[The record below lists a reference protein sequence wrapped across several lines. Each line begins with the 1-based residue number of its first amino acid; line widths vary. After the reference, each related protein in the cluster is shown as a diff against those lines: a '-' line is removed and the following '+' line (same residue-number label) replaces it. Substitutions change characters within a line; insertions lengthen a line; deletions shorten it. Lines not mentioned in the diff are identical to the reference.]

1 MSTTSGSHIG
11 ERSGIGVR
19 LKISALW
26 VAMLFLFAYGDI
38 FGSFVPGRI
47 DDIRGGK
54 ISGIEITQTF
64 LLAASVY
71 VAIASLMIFLT
82 LVLRP
87 RVDRWANIVLP
98 ILYIVSIIASVIG
111 ESWVYFWFLSIAEGA
126 LLLLIIWY
134 AWRWPTL
141 ER

>member
-47 DDIRGGK
+47 DEIRGGT

-87 RVDRWANIVLP
+87 RVNRWANIVLP
-98 ILYIVSIIASVIG
+98 ILYIVSIVASVIG
-111 ESWVYFWFLSIAEGA
+111 ESWVYFWFLSIAEGV

-134 AWRWPTL
+134 AWQWPTL

>member
-47 DDIRGGK
+47 DEIRGGT

-111 ESWVYFWFLSIAEGA
+111 ESWVYFWFLSIAEGV

-134 AWRWPTL
+134 AWQWPTL